1 MALIIKNLEKLLD
14 PKHNNL
20 DAKFWIQ
27 KLVLKKYFKKKY
39 KLRSIFQH

>member
-1 MALIIKNLEKLLD
+1 MALIIKNVEKLLN
-14 PKHNNL
+14 PKRNNL